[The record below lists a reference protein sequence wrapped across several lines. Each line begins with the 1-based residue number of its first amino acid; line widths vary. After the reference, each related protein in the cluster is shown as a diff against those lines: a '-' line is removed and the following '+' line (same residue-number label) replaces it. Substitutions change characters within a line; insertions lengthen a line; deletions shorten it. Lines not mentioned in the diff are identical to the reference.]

1 MIVGIGSDLAN
12 ISRIEETI
20 KKFGQRFLNKIFTKY
35 ELSEMSKRQ
44 GIGTKEYACMASKR
58 FAAKEACS
66 KALGTGFREG
76 VFWKNIEVRHL
87 ASGKPIL
94 KLSGGAIKHA
104 QKLCEGGNA
113 NIQVSMSDDYPWAQ
127 AFVVIE
133 KI

>member
-12 ISRIEETI
+12 ISRIEVTI
-20 KKFGQRFLNKIFTKY
+20 KKFGLHFLNKIFTKY
-35 ELSEMSKRQ
+35 ELAEMAKRQ
-44 GIGTKEYACMASKR
+44 NISAKEYASMAAKR

-76 VFWKNIEVRHL
+76 VFWKHIEVHHL
-87 ASGKPIL
+87 SSGKPTL
-94 KLSGGAIKHA
+94 RLSGGALRHA
-104 QKLCEGGNA
+104 EKLCEGGN
-113 NIQVSMSDDYPWAQ
+113 ISVHVSMSDDYPWAQ

>member
-1 MIVGIGSDLAN
+1 MIVGTGSDIAN
-12 ISRIEETI
+12 ITRIEATI
-20 KKFGQRFLNKIFTKY
+20 KNFGPRFISKIFTKY
-35 ELSEMSKRQ
+35 EISEMAKRQ
-44 GIGTKEYACMASKR
+44 NISARETASMAAKR

-76 VFWKNIEVRHL
+76 VFWKNIEIRHL
-87 ASGKPIL
+87 ASGKPTI
-94 KLSGGAIKHA
+94 KLSGGALKHA

-113 NIQVSMSDDYPWAQ
+113 NIHVSMSDDYPWAQ